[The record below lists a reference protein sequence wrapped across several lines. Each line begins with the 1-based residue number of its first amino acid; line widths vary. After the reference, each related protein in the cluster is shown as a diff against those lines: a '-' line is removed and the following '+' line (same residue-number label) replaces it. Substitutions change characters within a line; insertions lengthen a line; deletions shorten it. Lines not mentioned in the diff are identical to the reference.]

1 MKKTILLF
9 VLVSSLV
16 LGLMALVANAAP
28 TSTNVQNLVITALP
42 SAPCLKTT
50 ATGLVATTTCGGA
63 ASGSST
69 ILIAGGGQTS
79 NVNVTLATTTTSN
92 TWNVVCSASSCTLT
106 MPSNVGFFVNDSG
119 YVTSTITISTST
131 AAGVFNVTSSANK
144 AFTIT
149 FPPAKDQYF
158 APSTT
163 IATNNNQLT
172 NGAGFITTSTWVIN
186 ASGTNITVNN
196 NGGSSTVAIIMNP
209 TFSSLTATNVST
221 TNLTASGTIQFLLAP
236 VDASGNKFVTSTSG
250 GSSAVTF
257 LANGFNFV
265 TTSTINFSAGSNITI
280 TTSTNGTYTI
290 TASGGSGGLAS
301 TTPFTV
307 GNLAIVSS
315 SGAIATYPGST
326 CAGGQAVNGLSAS
339 GTATGC
345 FTPSGGGSSTTMWG
359 INGVSTT
366 ALSGGNQTSS
376 LDQTFSATWT
386 GLERFNGGITINSTA
401 TFNSSTIFNIAPT
414 DAGGNKFV
422 TSTSAGTGGLAST
435 TPFTVGNL
443 TVVSSSGALA
453 TFGGSTCTGGQFA
466 QSVSASGTVLCGT
479 AAGSGNGN
487 VTVTAANVATSSFP
501 YWLKGASST
510 LSVSSTLFIIPSTGD
525 ISVGTSTDGGRP
537 FYVYGT
543 TANGVMVVE
552 RNTQDNVAAQWDTY
566 RIQADASGS
575 AQNGFGPALEFDMK
589 DSSGTNNVATI
600 VAQRANNRSDTADLQ
615 FFGFS
620 AGSQTNALDLHY
632 TGHLSVNGTTDCGV
646 GCILGIPTES
656 ASSSF
661 LTLGNNLISGGNAS
675 GTFLGANPSSPFN
688 GDFINFQIAS
698 TSKFKVD
705 GSGNVSSAGGLTAGG
720 NITATGTLST
730 TGAATIGGNVTVTG
744 GTVFANTL
752 DTTNSQTLTLKAG
765 PGASMMTLGQ
775 GTGIVNVTAGNQLQE
790 NGTRVVVQ
798 TRNVN
803 TTSPLTG
810 GGALSGDLTLACA
823 TCNVSTSTATF
834 GLTMATSTGGTIAT
848 QTTSITPFRMPFAGT
863 LLGWTATA
871 NASCTGSV
879 DIWKLANAVPTK
891 TNTITG
897 GSFVALSSSNFATG
911 TISGWT
917 TSFSQGDLFMMN
929 TTSTNSGCQAITVE
943 LDYKKS

>member
-1 MKKTILLF
+1 MKKLAIIIASLAAGLSIALLVNAQSVSTPNFWKNTGNNVQPLNTGWSLTVPQLGGGGTLCVHVDNNGLFSTSGADCGSGSGGSSSTFSGSGQNNYITIWKGAQVIGTTTFLISGTQLLWGGAF
-9 VLVSSLV
+9 NSSGTITTNGV
-16 LGLMALVANAAP
+16 QVATGTTIGSISSTTFQLGLKLSISSTGTIGLATTSISQWINDSGYITVAP
-28 TSTNVQNLVITALP
+28 
-42 SAPCLKTT
+42 
-50 ATGLVATTTCGGA
+50 ATTTIQVASTTLTGPIFVFGTSTKA
-63 ASGSST
+63 GTFNISASGTTGFTWFVPPANDAYFAPSTTIPTVFVVNNLGNWAGTWQGVNSTSFYLATNPNNYISSST
-69 ILIAGGGQTS
+69 GNGLYLQIANSLSDLSSTSSARTNIGYSGGNKITIS
-79 NVNVTLATTTTSN
+79 ATGTIGLTTS
-92 TWNVVCSASSCTLT
+92 SISQ
-106 MPSNVGFFVNDSG
+106 FFNDSG
-119 YVTSTITISTST
+119 YVTS
-131 AAGVFNVTSSANK
+131 
-144 AFTIT
+144 
-149 FPPAKDQYF
+149 
-158 APSTT
+158 
-163 IATNNNQLT
+163 
-172 NGAGFITTSTWVIN
+172 
-186 ASGTNITVNN
+186 
-196 NGGSSTVAIIMNP
+196 
-209 TFSSLTATNVST
+209 
-221 TNLTASGTIQFLLAP
+221 
-236 VDASGNKFVTSTSG
+236 SG
-250 GSSAVTF
+250 GSGNVTF

-265 TTSTINFSAGSNITI
+265 TTSTIGFTAGTNITI

-290 TASGGSGGLAS
+290 NGSG
-301 TTPFTV
+301 
-307 GNLAIVSS
+307 
-315 SGAIATYPGST
+315 SGS
-326 CAGGQAVNGLSAS
+326 
-339 GTATGC
+339 
-345 FTPSGGGSSTTMWG
+345 
-359 INGVSTT
+359 
-366 ALSGGNQTSS
+366 
-376 LDQTFSATWT
+376 
-386 GLERFNGGITINSTA
+386 
-401 TFNSSTIFNIAPT
+401 
-414 DAGGNKFV
+414 
-422 TSTSAGTGGLAST
+422 GGLAST

-453 TFGGSTCTGGQFA
+453 TFGGSACTGGQFA

-615 FFGFS
+615 FFGFN

-688 GDFINFQIAS
+688 GDFVNFQIAS

-848 QTTSITPFRMPFAGT
+848 QTTSTTPFRIPFAGT

-871 NASCTGSV
+871 NTSCTGSV

-897 GSFVALSSSNFATG
+897 GSFVSLSSSNFATG
-911 TISGWT
+911 TVSGWT
-917 TSFSQGDLFMMN
+917 TAFSQGDLFMMN